1 MYYFIAFLIYL
12 ILMFMTFSD
21 FRESKYFVFV
31 ALTLNF
37 LTSFLWFSL
46 VKSLPDKESILINS
60 VYWDIM
66 IMGIGYILPLFIF
79 SFKLNNIQI
88 ISLFVILLGFF
99 MLKVF
104 HD

>member
-1 MYYFIAFLIYL
+1 L
-12 ILMFMTFSD
+12 
-21 FRESKYFVFV
+21 V
-31 ALTLNF
+31 LNF
-37 LTSFLWFSL
+37 LASFSWFSL

-104 HD
+104 HN